1 MGDNAISREKRSLPP
16 ADYSLKIESFK
27 LLSESTVES
36 FESGVFKSGGYNW
49 KLVFYPNGKKNDGG
63 KDHLSLYLKIDDSN
77 PHSDGTWNVN
87 VYYKLFVYDQLSN
100 QYLVVQDAK
109 APMRG
114 FDRRKGE
121 WGFGK
126 FLDLATFNEPSNGY
140 LVDESCVFGA
150 EVYVVK
156 QTGFEEILSLV
167 SEPDDGTYRF
177 TIPAFGS
184 VGDTV
189 QRSGEFTVGERNWQ
203 LVVYPAGSGA
213 DRGNYLT
220 VSLKLADYQKVTPKK
235 PVYAEFKFKIPNQ
248 YSRNRAGA
256 EQTVKYFFNSA
267 AEKESSKFLSRD
279 DLYDTTKGYIPS
291 NETLVVEVQFLV
303 VSLIKANT

>member
-1 MGDNAISREKRSLPP
+1 MHACLQSL
-16 ADYSLKIESFK
+16 
-27 LLSESTVES
+27 
-36 FESGVFKSGGYNW
+36 

-109 APMRG
+109 APMRR

-156 QTGFEEILSLV
+156 PTGSEEILSLV

-235 PVYAEFKFKIPNQ
+235 PVYAEFKLKIPNQ

-279 DLYDTTKGYIPS
+279 DLYDTTKGYLPS

-303 VSLIKANT
+303 VSVIKANT

>member
-36 FESGVFKSGGYNW
+36 FESGVSNSGAT
-49 KLVFYPNGKKNDGG
+49 
-63 KDHLSLYLKIDDSN
+63 IDDSN

-109 APMRG
+109 APMRR

-150 EVYVVK
+150 EVYV
-156 QTGFEEILSLV
+156 IRSYA
-167 SEPDDGTYRF
+167 SPNEPPNPTTSIKSMHGHMQVAMQVMHEDSSRVQQG
-177 TIPAFGS
+177 AFGS

-267 AEKESSKFLSRD
+267 AEKESSKILSRD
-279 DLYDTTKGYIPS
+279 DLYDTTKGYLPS
-291 NETLVVEVQFLV
+291 NESLVVEVQFLV
-303 VSLIKANT
+303 VLVIKANT